1 MVAPL
6 LSSRARFL
14 STFLVAALLAVAAMA
29 LVAARSSTAD
39 TKAATAGIVSI
50 YVKVTGHKQGVFKG
64 DSPAK
69 NHTDQ
74 IVVSGYLFQ
83 LDSPRDIATGQ
94 ATGRRQYKPVVVTH
108 ELDAASPQF
117 VSACAQNEIL
127 DKVVID
133 FFKTD
138 RTGKQ
143 INFYRVTL
151 TNATLSSVKQYSA
164 GPTVNEDDSFT
175 FQKILQE
182 DLVAKTSF
190 QDDWQSS
197 SIS

>member
-1 MVAPL
+1 MAAHL
-6 LSSRARFL
+6 LLPSRAR
-14 STFLVAALLAVAAMA
+14 LLALMLAAVMLAAAGMA
-29 LVAARSSTAD
+29 VVAARSSTSDAH
-39 TKAATAGIVSI
+39 AATAGVVSI
-50 YVKVTGHKQGVFKG
+50 LMQVTGHKQGVFKG
-64 DSPAK
+64 DSPQK

-94 ATGRRQYKPVVVTH
+94 ASGKRQYKPIVVTH

-117 VSACAQNEIL
+117 ISACSQNEVL
-127 DKVVID
+127 TKVVID

-151 TNATLSSVKQYSA
+151 TNAFVASVKQYSA
-164 GPTVNEDDSFT
+164 GPTVDEDDSLT

-182 DLVAKTSF
+182 DLIAKTSF
-190 QDDWQSS
+190 QDDWQLST
-197 SIS
+197 